1 MYAEVRACA
10 HKCGTVARPQVETLR
25 CPMVLDGET
34 NLAESLHACY
44 GEFTG
49 DLLWGELGYP
59 IEEAL
64 KTLRELGH
72 AFGADREAAYFG
84 RLVDVQLKVGR
95 DKGGAAFVGFGFEAH
110 LRVKARQSEV
120 AVKRRHVIEMLTIC
134 VENLERRVEKGE
146 FYREMAIVGTA
157 FDLCKLDDTTVFTT
171 VPKPGTD
178 AHKAM
183 RSQLEAQ
190 QAAARAAYAAVAAVC
205 KARRLAAEPAFD
217 VAKAQAQ
224 PYEFEQAG
232 PPATGGV
239 KAVEMVVTI
248 PVPPS
253 VTKAQCD
260 VRLRR
265 EWVRVV
271 VEGHPRQ
278 PSVLEGDF
286 HGAID
291 LDNSMW
297 QLQGEGAQRRLVLN
311 LEKET
316 GNVDWPSLLRP
327 PGYMSEMADG
337 ADGVV
342 SHASVER
349 LSEVGEERKLLVEV
363 RARGGDLAVLKAA
376 LRDDRDSFTVEL
388 KQLGFTKLGVRAR
401 VERALLK
408 LEGIAPTSTAPAT

>member
-1 MYAEVRACA
+1 
-10 HKCGTVARPQVETLR
+10 
-25 CPMVLDGET
+25 MVLNGHTSIAE
-34 NLAESLHACY
+34 NLSECY
-44 GEFTG
+44 SEFRG
-49 DLLWGELGYP
+49 DLLWGDLGYP

-72 AFGADREAAYFG
+72 AFGTDREAAYFG
-84 RLVDVQLKVGR
+84 RLVDVELKVGR
-95 DKGGAAFVGFGFEAH
+95 DKGGSAFAGLGFEAH

-157 FDLCKLDDTTVFTT
+157 FELCKLDDTTVFTT
-171 VPKPGTD
+171 VPRPGTN
-178 AHKAM
+178 AHQAM

-205 KARRLAAEPAFD
+205 KARRLAAEPSFD
-217 VAKAQAQ
+217 VAKAQAD
-224 PYEFEQAG
+224 PYEFEQAD

-248 PVPPS
+248 PLPPS

-286 HGAID
+286 HSAID
-291 LDNSMW
+291 LENSMW
-297 QLQGEGAQRRLVLN
+297 QLQGKGAQRRLVLN

-316 GNVDWPSLLRP
+316 GNVEWPSLLRP
-327 PGYMSEMADG
+327 PGYMSEMG
-337 ADGVV
+337 VGSDGVV

-363 RARGGDLAVLKAA
+363 RARGGDLAALKAA

-401 VERALLK
+401 IERALQR
-408 LEGIAPTSTAPAT
+408 LEGIAPTSTASAT